1 MPERAIRLA
10 RFGAAAVIE
19 LMQTVAETSD
29 RDCRKVVAPNEGAK
43 TGCAVYEQKGVSR
56 SRWISLPRCDAELG
70 SVTVCRCRSKSIV
83 LRSYPSDIH
92 RPEAVAGHANNSSR
106 KTATKPG
113 KNSAVISGVSFTFC
127 ASASSSS
134 TTGYIS
140 GGVE

>member
-1 MPERAIRLA
+1 MPERAVPLA

-29 RDCRKVVAPNEGAK
+29 RECRKVVAPNEGAK

-83 LRSYPSDIH
+83 LRPYPSDIH
-92 RPEAVAGHANNSSR
+92 LTSIVRRPLQGTPTTPAERPPRSR
-106 KTATKPG
+106 ERTPL
-113 KNSAVISGVSFTFC
+113 
-127 ASASSSS
+127 
-134 TTGYIS
+134 
-140 GGVE
+140 